1 MTSITT
7 SAAKARSS
15 PIAQPKS
22 VVDPPA
28 ESHPSMNEIQIRAYR
43 VHQQRGGIYGG
54 YTLDEWLQAEHD
66 LDDEL
71 RKNPKPTRRQPFR
84 S

>member
-1 MTSITT
+1 MTSKTT
-7 SAAKARSS
+7 SAAKARSR
-15 PIAQPKS
+15 PIAQS
-22 VVDPPA
+22 NGAMDPLA
-28 ESHPSMNEIQIRAYR
+28 ESHPTLNEIQIRAYH

-54 YTLDEWLQAEHD
+54 YTLEEWLQAEHD

-71 RKNPKPTRRQPFR
+71 RKNPKQKRRKPFR